1 MKHVKT
7 FEDLSETPEF
17 KIGDYV
23 RLKNSSNYIYQITDY
38 NELLN
43 KWYLEDPLEIDGYR
57 RSDVYWVPDH
67 RLILVPQHEMDAIK
81 YNL

>member
-1 MKHVKT
+1 MKYLKR
-7 FEDLSETPEF
+7 FEDLSETSEF

-23 RLKNSSNYIYQITDY
+23 RLKHSSNYIYQITNY

-43 KWYLEDPLEIDGYR
+43 KWYLEDTLETNGYR
-57 RSDVYWVPDH
+57 RSDVYWVPEH
-67 RLILVPQHEMDAIK
+67 RLILVPKFEIDAIK